1 MCLTLEC
8 VCVFQSW
15 KWPDWAQT
23 ETLQIWH
30 SLSQSYMETPSSCQ
44 PALSNSMAEMVRNL
58 ILSVPLALKSM
69 TLPLLSF
76 CLIHLQWFF
85 KKVLLLTFSPL
96 ILVYFCFKLTFT
108 SCTSFTFLCVLLKVR
123 SEWPLSCTGTWA
135 PTYLQ
140 KMQVWDSAA
149 RRSILITLLLSTL
162 QSSWHQ

>member
-44 PALSNSMAEMVRNL
+44 PALSNSMVEMVRNL

-69 TLPLLSF
+69 ALPPLSF

-85 KKVLLLTFSPL
+85 KSPPSYFPPAPYSSIYVLNWHLP
-96 ILVYFCFKLTFT
+96 VA
-108 SCTSFTFLCVLLKVR
+108 
-123 SEWPLSCTGTWA
+123 PLSLSC
-135 PTYLQ
+135 
-140 KMQVWDSAA
+140 VFSSRWDQDG
-149 RRSILITLLLSTL
+149 LCPVQEPGLLPIHRKCECETQQRGSLS
-162 QSSWHQ
+162 